1 MLPSF
6 IKSFLWG
13 SELEEERYSPANRDE
28 EQFTTEQRDDDWL
41 LISEQGMLSNV

>member
-13 SELEEERYSPANRDE
+13 NELEEEEQYSPVHDE
-28 EQFTTEQRDDDWL
+28 EPFITEQRDDWL
-41 LISEQGMLSNV
+41 LISEQGTVLVM